1 MQKSIYLIAY
11 YSIKPK
17 DSAVKTSQKGWM
29 SKEGNVAYDEQITV
43 ATKLK
48 TKDLAMAKI
57 ILDLSKRT
65 VYRNSWATDK
75 SFDDLFEHFYS
86 GYQKYLDPVI
96 NQLGYEMVTTVP
108 ETPITVESE
117 VVPATET
124 ISSS

>member
-1 MQKSIYLIAY
+1 
-11 YSIKPK
+11 
-17 DSAVKTSQKGWM
+17 M

-108 ETPITVESE
+108 ETPVEVESE
-117 VVPATET
+117 VVPVTET